1 MQISEIASKSGF
13 TIINRGQDIEAY
25 TVYCCDLL
33 SIVMSNAPEGAI
45 WFTVMGNVNS
55 VAVSV
60 LSDIACIVLAH
71 GSSLDE
77 DAMQKAKEQDVWV
90 LQTELPI
97 FDAANTVNRLIN
109 A

>member
-1 MQISEIASKSGF
+1 MQISEIARECGF
-13 TIINRGQDIEAY
+13 TIINRGEDIEARS
-25 TVYCCDLL
+25 VYCCDLL
-33 SIVMSNAPEGAI
+33 SIVMSNAPEGCI

-77 DAMQKAKEQDVWV
+77 DAMQKAQEQNVWI
-90 LQTELPI
+90 LQTALPI
-97 FDAANTVNRLIN
+97 FDAADTVNRLIN

>member
-1 MQISEIASKSGF
+1 MKISEIAAESGF
-13 TIINRGQDIEAY
+13 RVINRGEDIEANS
-25 TVYCCDLL
+25 VYCCDLL
-33 SIVMSNAPEGAI
+33 SIVMSNAPEGSI

-77 DAMQKAKEQDVWV
+77 DAMQKAQEQNVWI
-90 LQTELPI
+90 LQTTLPI
-97 FDAANTVNRLIN
+97 FDAADIVNRLIN

>member
-1 MQISEIASKSGF
+1 MLISKIASECDFK
-13 TIINRGQDIEAY
+13 IINRGEEIKAQS
-25 TVYCCDLL
+25 VYCCDLL
-33 SIVMSNAPEGAI
+33 SIVMSNAPEGCI

-60 LSDIACIVLAH
+60 LSDISCIVLAH

-77 DAMQKAKEQDVWV
+77 DAMQKAREQNVWV
-90 LQTELPI
+90 LQTSLPI
-97 FDAANTVNRLIN
+97 FDAADIVNRLIN

>member
-1 MQISEIASKSGF
+1 MLISEIAGECGF
-13 TIINRGQDIEAY
+13 TIINRGEDIKAKS
-25 TVYCCDLL
+25 VYCCDLL
-33 SIVMSNAPEGAI
+33 SVVMSNAPEGCI